1 MNRVSSI
8 AVAAFLACVA
18 GALPARA
25 EGPAPG
31 ATPPPQLAV
40 GDVVPAFEAEG
51 VDGTRRTINFPKG
64 GNDTLLMFFLSGCP
78 ACHKMLPL
86 WNAAFARRPA
96 NLTIFG
102 VILDREPPGWFMATP
117 LSFSV
122 LRSPGGEFN
131 KSYKLYRVP
140 MTLRVKP
147 GGIVRDIAVG
157 PVDAIRL
164 GEFFQP

>member
-1 MNRVSSI
+1 MNRTRVLGLAAIAAGLFVS
-8 AVAAFLACVA
+8 
-18 GALPARA
+18 LPLRA
-25 EGPAPG
+25 EGPPPG
-31 ATPPPQLAV
+31 ATPPPQIQI
-40 GDVVPAFEAEG
+40 GDVVPPFEAEG
-51 VDGTRRTINFPKG
+51 VDGTRRSISFPKG
-64 GNDTLLMFFLSGCP
+64 PDTLLMFFLSGCP

-86 WNAAFARRPA
+86 WNSAFARRPQ

-122 LRSPGGEFN
+122 LRAPGGEFN

-147 GGIVRDIAVG
+147 GGIVRDVAVG